1 MMREGL
7 QGRVTRA
14 LAQPGIQEQQALLES
29 LTDNRDRL
37 PSSSLTPSFI
47 LRCFRSGGC
56 VAHCG
61 STAQARRPA
70 FAGRASLR
78 GGRRRHRIPAGSA
91 CWQCGGPA
99 ARWPRCNAS
108 RGSTLNVR
116 TGRLRTHSM
125 ISPRNRGSLW
135 IFQTPDANILETL
148 ANALSTPGALLL
160 LPCALLLPARTRLSH
175 REFDRTASCLEE
187 YRR

>member
-1 MMREGL
+1 MREGL

-47 LRCFRSGGC
+47 LRCFRSSGC

-91 CWQCGGPA
+91 RWQYGEPA

-116 TGRLRTHSM
+116 TGQLRTQKYDFAPEKGAVCGFLKTHFAA
-125 ISPRNRGSLW
+125 SPRVHDVGRP
-135 IFQTPDANILETL
+135 TR
-148 ANALSTPGALLL
+148 
-160 LPCALLLPARTRLSH
+160 CRHPARYCCSPARCFYQHARVSP
-175 REFDRTASCLEE
+175 EE
-187 YRR
+187 SSTG

>member
-1 MMREGL
+1 MREGL
-7 QGRVTRA
+7 HAQGRVTRA

-29 LTDNRDRL
+29 LTYNRDRL

-70 FAGRASLR
+70 FAKRASLR

-91 CWQCGGPA
+91 CWLCLLAVWGAGCSMA
-99 ARWPRCNAS
+99 ALQRVAGEHVKRA
-108 RGSTLNVR
+108 
-116 TGRLRTHSM
+116 
-125 ISPRNRGSLW
+125 
-135 IFQTPDANILETL
+135 
-148 ANALSTPGALLL
+148 
-160 LPCALLLPARTRLSH
+160 H
-175 REFDRTASCLEE
+175 RSAADTQYDFAPQ
-187 YRR
+187 